1 MNHFSFEF
9 DVTLVHQSHEND
21 PEKIAYFE
29 SLCDMKEKLSSFS
42 TLDIII
48 DWYND
53 FWSQHSQSFEA
64 ENIVYSYNKET
75 CIYRVDFDV
84 QKFVENGNENDYTN
98 YEDYILFVAKMLI
111 DPDDYGEEPL
121 KIDGV
126 VYLVKG
132 EAIFLSLNTS

>member
-9 DVTLVHQSHEND
+9 DVVLVHQSHEND
-21 PEKIAYFE
+21 PEKIAYFD

-84 QKFVENGNENDYTN
+84 KKFVENGNENDYAN

-126 VYLVKG
+126 VYLIKG
-132 EAIFLSLNTS
+132 DIIY

>member
-21 PEKIAYFE
+21 PEKIAYFD

-53 FWSQHSQSFEA
+53 FWSRHSQSFEA
-64 ENIVYSYNKET
+64 GNIVYSYNKET

-132 EAIFLSLNTS
+132 DIIY

>member
-9 DVTLVHQSHEND
+9 DVALAHQSHEND

-29 SLCDMKEKLSSFS
+29 SLDDMKEKLIS
-42 TLDIII
+42 TSDMIIS
-48 DWYND
+48 WYND

-75 CIYRVDFDV
+75 CMYKVDFDV
-84 QKFVENGNENDYTN
+84 RKFDEKDNEEDYAN
-98 YEDYILFVAKMLI
+98 YEDYVLFVAKMLI

-126 VYLVKG
+126 VYLVSG
-132 EAIFLSLNTS
+132 DIIYN